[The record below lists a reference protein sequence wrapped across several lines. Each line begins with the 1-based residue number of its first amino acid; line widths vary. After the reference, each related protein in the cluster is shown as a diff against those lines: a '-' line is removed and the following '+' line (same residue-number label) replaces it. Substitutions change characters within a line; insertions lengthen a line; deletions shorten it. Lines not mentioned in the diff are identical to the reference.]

1 MEKKYVT
8 PSTKVMKIEM
18 NAMVMTSGNAK
29 EDVDWKDSESTD
41 VGLTDFGNSNGDAV
55 DWDF

>member
-1 MEKKYVT
+1 MKKEYVT

-29 EDVDWKDSESTD
+29 EDVDWTSSESTD

>member
-8 PSTKVMKIEM
+8 PSTKVMKIEI
-18 NAMVMTSGNAK
+18 NAMVMASGNAK
-29 EDVDWKDSESTD
+29 EDVDWTDSESTG
-41 VGLTDFGNSNGDAV
+41 VGFTDFGNSNGDAV